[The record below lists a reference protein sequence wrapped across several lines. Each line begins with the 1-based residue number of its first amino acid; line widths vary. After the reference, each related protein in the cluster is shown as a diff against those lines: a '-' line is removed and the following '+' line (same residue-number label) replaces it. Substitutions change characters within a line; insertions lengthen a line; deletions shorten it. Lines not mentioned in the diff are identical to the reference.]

1 MESQGETLVGVVGRL
16 QQQHQQRAKA
26 LELQANPALAEQLD
40 VASSPTLSHDRR
52 VRLFGWDLTWVGTH
66 PRVGMGA
73 FLDWHLLRSFGS
85 GSRARGRRW
94 TLPRLWPQSG

>member
-52 VRLFGWDLTWVGTH
+52 VRLFGWDRTWAGIC
-66 PRVGMGA
+66 PKVGMGA